1 MGLPSELRDAVPLLA
16 LSLLR
21 ALRLVSCPCLSKA
34 SSWKPTGPTDAP
46 GENGH
51 SLRCDLVDV
60 QQLPSWPTLSAP
72 GVLGRASPTT
82 TRGPPSAALVPSL
95 ILSYLLGLCVQ
106 FQGTKDPCF
115 PFPRPTLQT
124 SSTLPSLPQ
133 FHLSLHFHSLPFF
146 MVLEESVS
154 GGRAVVLLL
163 GGPPDAVFLMET
175 SNQERHPPTHPPS
188 PWAEG
193 AELIKHL
200 LPGSQR
206 EFTTSHSPVKRWE

>member
-16 LSLLR
+16 LPLLR
-21 ALRLVSCPCLSKA
+21 FLR
-34 SSWKPTGPTDAP
+34 
-46 GENGH
+46 
-51 SLRCDLVDV
+51 
-60 QQLPSWPTLSAP
+60 
-72 GVLGRASPTT
+72 
-82 TRGPPSAALVPSL
+82 LVPSL

-115 PFPRPTLQT
+115 LFPRPTLQT

-133 FHLSLHFHSLPFF
+133 FSLLTLPLPFF
-146 MVLEESVS
+146 MVWEESVS

-193 AELIKHL
+193 
-200 LPGSQR
+200 G
-206 EFTTSHSPVKRWE
+206 

>member
-16 LSLLR
+16 LPLLR
-21 ALRLVSCPCLSKA
+21 FLRLVSCPCLSKA
-34 SSWKPTGPTDAP
+34 SSWKPTGPTDPP

-51 SLRCDLVDV
+51 PLRCDLVDV

-72 GVLGRASPTT
+72 GLLWRASPTT

-115 PFPRPTLQT
+115 LFPRPTLQT

-133 FHLSLHFHSLPFF
+133 FPLLTLPLPFF
-146 MVLEESVS
+146 MVWEESVS

-163 GGPPDAVFLMET
+163 GGPPDTVFLMET

-193 AELIKHL
+193 
-200 LPGSQR
+200 G
-206 EFTTSHSPVKRWE
+206 